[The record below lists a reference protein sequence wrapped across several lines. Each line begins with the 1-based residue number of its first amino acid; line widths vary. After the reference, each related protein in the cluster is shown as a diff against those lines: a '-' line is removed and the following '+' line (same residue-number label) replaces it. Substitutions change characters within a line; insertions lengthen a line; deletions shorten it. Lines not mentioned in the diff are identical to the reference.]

1 MNMSFSEFMKKS
13 DSVLELYSLIESC
26 LSKGMSI
33 DRFTKLALTPVV
45 ERLNFNSE
53 EEFVNQIKTKVSS
66 LNEFMLPT
74 AAQPQAPAAQTQPA
88 QAQAPA
94 PAAQTQ
100 PAQAQ
105 APAAQPAAAQAQ
117 SDAKKQQEK
126 FTSDTTTN
134 MKNAIIKQ
142 LDVIIG
148 NMQKTVDTRYKD
160 KTQNFIAKSIG
171 TNLLEKLKKALTAH
185 QPKFVFKLNQK
196 QPVATPQQTK

>member
-74 AAQPQAPAAQTQPA
+74 AAQPQ
-88 QAQAPA
+88 A